1 MFYQL
6 LNRSLKLDVAP
17 ISTSYQKL
25 SSDKVKRNNSIVK
38 VSKFKT
44 FDSTEHLNKFC
55 ASDFALNNI
64 IETGAFDMLK
74 PTVMVD
80 SNTLNV
86 AEQVEHTLVKMLS
99 NEQSSK

>member
-6 LNRSLKLDVAP
+6 LNRRLNLVVVP

-38 VSKFKT
+38 VSKFQT
-44 FDSTEHLNKFC
+44 FDSIEHLNKFC

-64 IETGAFDMLK
+64 LEVGALDMLK

-80 SNTLNV
+80 SNSLNV
-86 AEQVEHTLVKMLS
+86 AEQVEHTLGKFLS
-99 NEQSSK
+99 NEQSAK